1 MHSQLPGHYSNCSWV
16 FLVSEVSHLN
26 PSISCPFTTVCV
38 CPLLLL
44 RHSQSSDVFVP
55 CFHHTQHV
63 SELSF
68 STGEPLRA
76 ALKEGTMGNT
86 MSIPEEAEEDNACT
100 VKSYQA
106 LSESP
111 DNIKNGSAA
120 LVQTHSP
127 AMNGEV
133 DAKASVARDNVAV
146 SSPKT
151 MEQSPVP
158 DAGGQSLGSAA
169 RRALPSAQ
177 SRSVFAFSW
186 SVPGRA
192 GDPATD
198 SSVGSAKLDVSSEA
212 PGANKAP
219 SDSVEVPAAA
229 AREGG
234 TDKNLTQAPASL
246 RDIDLTASVTPEG
259 EDAAAPKPKQVTF
272 FDRIFKLEKG
282 KERSKPQIDTQEER
296 QTSDLPDGHV
306 TVKEAAGL
314 QGTSNGVLQGKEID
328 DCNRTDLQQDSAGV
342 NSLTAEQ
349 PEKAE
354 VKQDSPQPAAAVDNS
369 VMSFLK
375 TLVSPSKAEAK
386 SDSEDKG
393 SKAEKGHGGQ
403 PALKTAAESQ
413 TKGGKKKKAESP
425 KLGHSTFSK
434 LFRHKAAKE
443 TQQTTY
449 TKSPEQQPVTSVKSD
464 KNVPSSQEPQTTK
477 QNTKAPEPA
486 AQQQAVATEVPKE
499 VTREKA
505 SSTPM
510 PLSKLFWKKNASEE
524 AEIVSNEKAEVSLEA
539 VTPDKEE
546 RKSPEAAE
554 GKPRREESKTPKANL
569 RKFFKLSVKGD
580 GGTTSSEEVNGPSP
594 SHQTLNSTE
603 RPVAPAESEPVG
615 QKSKESSKDKKSTV
629 ELSKQKGSKQEPREQ
644 PDSREQPAAET
655 DSIQNGGDAS
665 KEPSFKKTEKRQS
678 LGGFFKGLGSKRT
691 SDAEVQTD
699 PVSILPAG
707 KSK

>member
-1 MHSQLPGHYSNCSWV
+1 
-16 FLVSEVSHLN
+16 
-26 PSISCPFTTVCV
+26 
-38 CPLLLL
+38 
-44 RHSQSSDVFVP
+44 
-55 CFHHTQHV
+55 
-63 SELSF
+63 
-68 STGEPLRA
+68 
-76 ALKEGTMGNT
+76 MGNT
-86 MSIPEEAEEDNACT
+86 TSTLEEAEGDNTCT

-111 DNIKNGSAA
+111 DDIKNGSVAS
-120 LVQTHSP
+120 VQTHSH
-127 AMNGEV
+127 AMNGEEKVIGWEKYCKVYNFFAVLDNYCFMLLFVV

-158 DAGGQSLGSAA
+158 DAGGQSLGNAA
-169 RRALPSAQ
+169 SRALPSAK

-186 SVPGRA
+186 SVPGRTE
-192 GDPATD
+192 DPATD

-212 PGANKAP
+212 AGVNKAP

-229 AREGG
+229 AREEEAH
-234 TDKNLTQAPASL
+234 KNLTWAPPAASL
-246 RDIDLTASVTPEG
+246 RDIDLTAPVTPEG
-259 EDAAAPKPKQVTF
+259 EDAAASKPKQVTF
-272 FDRIFKLEKG
+272 FDRIFKLEKK
-282 KERSKPQIDTQEER
+282 KERSKTQIDTQEER
-296 QTSDLPDGHV
+296 QTSDLPDGHI
-306 TVKEAAGL
+306 TATEAAGL
-314 QGTSNGVLQGKEID
+314 QSTSNSVPQGKEID
-328 DCNRTDLQQDSAGV
+328 DCNQKDLRQDSAGV
-342 NSLTAEQ
+342 NSLTAGQ

-354 VKQDSPQPAAAVDNS
+354 VKQENPQLAVAVDNS

-386 SDSEDKG
+386 SDSEEKG

-403 PALKTAAESQ
+403 LPPKTAAESQ
-413 TKGGKKKKAESP
+413 TKGAKKKKAESP

-434 LFRHKAAKE
+434 LFKHKAAKE
-443 TQQTTY
+443 TQQTT
-449 TKSPEQQPVTSVKSD
+449 TSKSTEQQPATPVKSD

-477 QNTKAPEPA
+477 QNTKGPEPA
-486 AQQQAVATEVPKE
+486 AQQQAAASEAPKE
-499 VTREKA
+499 VTKEKA

-524 AEIVSNEKAEVSLEA
+524 AEIVSNEKADASLEA
-539 VTPDKEE
+539 VAPDKDES
-546 RKSPEAAE
+546 KSPEAAE
-554 GKPRREESKTPKANL
+554 VKPRREESKTPKANL
-569 RKFFKLSVKGD
+569 RKFFKL
-580 GGTTSSEEVNGPSP
+580 
-594 SHQTLNSTE
+594 TLNSTE

-629 ELSKQKGSKQEPREQ
+629 ELSKQKGSKQETREQ
-644 PDSREQPAAET
+644 PDSREQQAAET

-678 LGGFFKGLGSKRT
+678 LGGFFKGLGSKRM

>member
-1 MHSQLPGHYSNCSWV
+1 
-16 FLVSEVSHLN
+16 
-26 PSISCPFTTVCV
+26 
-38 CPLLLL
+38 
-44 RHSQSSDVFVP
+44 
-55 CFHHTQHV
+55 
-63 SELSF
+63 
-68 STGEPLRA
+68 
-76 ALKEGTMGNT
+76 MGNT
-86 MSIPEEAEEDNACT
+86 MSVPEEAEEDNTCT

-106 LSESP
+106 LSDSP
-111 DNIKNGSAA
+111 DNIKNGSVAF
-120 LVQTHSP
+120 VQTHSP
-127 AMNGEV
+127 AMNGEA

-169 RRALPSAQ
+169 RRALPSAK

-186 SVPGRA
+186 SVPGRTE
-192 GDPATD
+192 DPATD

-219 SDSVEVPAAA
+219 SDRVEVPAAA
-229 AREGG
+229 AQEEGAH
-234 TDKNLTQAPASL
+234 KNLTRAPPAASL

-259 EDAAAPKPKQVTF
+259 EDAAASKPKQVTF

-282 KERSKPQIDTQEER
+282 KERSKTQIDPQEER
-296 QTSDLPDGHV
+296 QTSDLPDGCV
-306 TVKEAAGL
+306 TAKEAAGL
-314 QGTSNGVLQGKEID
+314 RSTSNSVPQGKAN
-328 DCNRTDLQQDSAGV
+328 DCNRKDLRQDTAGV
-342 NSLTAEQ
+342 NGLTAEH

-354 VKQDSPQPAAAVDNS
+354 VKQDNPQPTAAVDNS

-375 TLVSPSKAEAK
+375 TLVSPSKAEAR

-403 PALKTAAESQ
+403 PAPKMAAESQ
-413 TKGGKKKKAESP
+413 TKGAKKKKAESP

-443 TQQTTY
+443 TQQTTN
-449 TKSPEQQPVTSVKSD
+449 TKSTEQQPVTSVKSD
-464 KNVPSSQEPQTTK
+464 KNVLPSQEPQTTK

-486 AQQQAVATEVPKE
+486 AQQQAAASEAPKE
-499 VTREKA
+499 VTKEKA

-524 AEIVSNEKAEVSLEA
+524 AEIVSNEKADASLEA
-539 VTPDKEE
+539 VAPDKGES
-546 RKSPEAAE
+546 KSPEAAE
-554 GKPRREESKTPKANL
+554 VKPRREESKTPKTNL
-569 RKFFKLSVKGD
+569 RKFFKL
-580 GGTTSSEEVNGPSP
+580 
-594 SHQTLNSTE
+594 TLNSTE
-603 RPVAPAESEPVG
+603 RPVAPAETEPVG

-629 ELSKQKGSKQEPREQ
+629 ELSKQKGSKQETREQ
-644 PDSREQPAAET
+644 PDSREQQAAET

-678 LGGFFKGLGSKRT
+678 LGGFFKGLGSKRM

>member
-1 MHSQLPGHYSNCSWV
+1 
-16 FLVSEVSHLN
+16 
-26 PSISCPFTTVCV
+26 
-38 CPLLLL
+38 
-44 RHSQSSDVFVP
+44 
-55 CFHHTQHV
+55 
-63 SELSF
+63 
-68 STGEPLRA
+68 
-76 ALKEGTMGNT
+76 MGNT
-86 MSIPEEAEEDNACT
+86 MSVPEEAEEDNTCT

-111 DNIKNGSAA
+111 DNIKNGSVAF
-120 LVQTHSP
+120 VQTHSP
-127 AMNGEV
+127 AMNSEV

-169 RRALPSAQ
+169 SRALPSAK

-186 SVPGRA
+186 SVPGRTE
-192 GDPATD
+192 DPATD
-198 SSVGSAKLDVSSEA
+198 SSVGSVKLDVSSEA
-212 PGANKAP
+212 PGVNKAP

-229 AREGG
+229 AREEGAH
-234 TDKNLTQAPASL
+234 KNLTWAPPAASL

-259 EDAAAPKPKQVTF
+259 EDAAVSKPKQVTF

-282 KERSKPQIDTQEER
+282 KERSKTQIDTQEEK
-296 QTSDLPDGHV
+296 QTSDLPDGRI

-314 QGTSNGVLQGKEID
+314 QSTSNSVPQGKEID
-328 DCNRTDLQQDSAGV
+328 DCNQKDLQQDSAGV
-342 NSLTAEQ
+342 NGLTAEQ

-354 VKQDSPQPAAAVDNS
+354 VKQDNPQPAAAIDNS

-386 SDSEDKG
+386 SDSEDK
-393 SKAEKGHGGQ
+393 AV
-403 PALKTAAESQ
+403 
-413 TKGGKKKKAESP
+413 
-425 KLGHSTFSK
+425 
-434 LFRHKAAKE
+434 KE
-443 TQQTTY
+443 TQQTTN
-449 TKSPEQQPVTSVKSD
+449 TKSTEQQPIISVKSD
-464 KNVPSSQEPQTTK
+464 KTVPSSQELQTTK

-486 AQQQAVATEVPKE
+486 AQQQAAATEAPKE
-499 VTREKA
+499 VAKEKA

-510 PLSKLFWKKNASEE
+510 PLSKLFWKKNALEE
-524 AEIVSNEKAEVSLEA
+524 AEIVSNEKADASLEA
-539 VTPDKEE
+539 VTLDKDES
-546 RKSPEAAE
+546 KSPEATE
-554 GKPRREESKTPKANL
+554 VKPRREESKTPKANL

-615 QKSKESSKDKKSTV
+615 QKSKESSKDKKSKV
-629 ELSKQKGSKQEPREQ
+629 ELSKQKGSKQETREQ
-644 PDSREQPAAET
+644 PDSREQQAAET
-655 DSIQNGGDAS
+655 ASIQNGGDAS
-665 KEPSFKKTEKRQS
+665 KDPSFKKTEKRQS
-678 LGGFFKGLGSKRT
+678 LGGFFKGLGSKRM

>member
-1 MHSQLPGHYSNCSWV
+1 
-16 FLVSEVSHLN
+16 
-26 PSISCPFTTVCV
+26 
-38 CPLLLL
+38 
-44 RHSQSSDVFVP
+44 
-55 CFHHTQHV
+55 
-63 SELSF
+63 
-68 STGEPLRA
+68 
-76 ALKEGTMGNT
+76 MGNT
-86 MSIPEEAEEDNACT
+86 MSVPEEAEEDNTCT

-111 DNIKNGSAA
+111 DNIKNGSVAF
-120 LVQTHSP
+120 VETHSP

-133 DAKASVARDNVAV
+133 DAKASVAWDNAAV

-169 RRALPSAQ
+169 RGALPSAK

-186 SVPGRA
+186 SVPGRTE
-192 GDPATD
+192 DPATD
-198 SSVGSAKLDVSSEA
+198 SSVGSVKLDVSSEA
-212 PGANKAP
+212 PGVNKAP

-229 AREGG
+229 AREEGAH
-234 TDKNLTQAPASL
+234 KNLTWAPPAASL

-259 EDAAAPKPKQVTF
+259 EDAAASKPKQVTF

-282 KERSKPQIDTQEER
+282 KERSKTQIDTQEEK
-296 QTSDLPDGHV
+296 QTSDLPDGRI

-314 QGTSNGVLQGKEID
+314 QSTSNSVPQGKEID
-328 DCNRTDLQQDSAGV
+328 DCNQKDLQQDSAGV
-342 NSLTAEQ
+342 NGLTAEQ

-354 VKQDSPQPAAAVDNS
+354 IKQDNPQPAAAIDNS

-386 SDSEDKG
+386 SDSEDK
-393 SKAEKGHGGQ
+393 
-403 PALKTAAESQ
+403 
-413 TKGGKKKKAESP
+413 
-425 KLGHSTFSK
+425 
-434 LFRHKAAKE
+434 AAKE
-443 TQQTTY
+443 TQQTTN
-449 TKSPEQQPVTSVKSD
+449 TKSTEQQPITSVKSD
-464 KNVPSSQEPQTTK
+464 KNVPSSQELQTTK

-486 AQQQAVATEVPKE
+486 AQQQAAATEAPKE
-499 VTREKA
+499 VTKEKA

-510 PLSKLFWKKNASEE
+510 PLSKLFWKKNALEE
-524 AEIVSNEKAEVSLEA
+524 AEIVSNEKADASSEA
-539 VTPDKEE
+539 VAPDKDES
-546 RKSPEAAE
+546 KSPEATE
-554 GKPRREESKTPKANL
+554 VKPRREESKTPKANL

-629 ELSKQKGSKQEPREQ
+629 ELSKQKGSKQETREQ
-644 PDSREQPAAET
+644 PDSREQQAAET
-655 DSIQNGGDAS
+655 ASIQNGGDAS

-678 LGGFFKGLGSKRT
+678 LGGFFKGLGSKRM

>member
-1 MHSQLPGHYSNCSWV
+1 
-16 FLVSEVSHLN
+16 
-26 PSISCPFTTVCV
+26 
-38 CPLLLL
+38 
-44 RHSQSSDVFVP
+44 
-55 CFHHTQHV
+55 
-63 SELSF
+63 
-68 STGEPLRA
+68 
-76 ALKEGTMGNT
+76 MGNT
-86 MSIPEEAEEDNACT
+86 MGIPEEAEEDNTCT
-100 VKSYQA
+100 VKCYQA

-111 DNIKNGSAA
+111 DNIKNGSVAF
-120 LVQTHSP
+120 VQTHSP

-169 RRALPSAQ
+169 RRALPSAK

-186 SVPGRA
+186 SVPGRTE
-192 GDPATD
+192 DPATD

-212 PGANKAP
+212 PGVNKAP

-229 AREGG
+229 AREEGAHK
-234 TDKNLTQAPASL
+234 TLTCAPPAASL
-246 RDIDLTASVTPEG
+246 RDIDLTASATPEG
-259 EDAAAPKPKQVTF
+259 EDAAASKPKQVTF

-282 KERSKPQIDTQEER
+282 KERSKTQIDTQEER
-296 QTSDLPDGHV
+296 QTSDLPDGPI
-306 TVKEAAGL
+306 TAQEAAGL
-314 QGTSNGVLQGKEID
+314 QSTSNSVPQGKAN
-328 DCNRTDLQQDSAGV
+328 DCNQKDLQQDSAGV
-342 NSLTAEQ
+342 NGLSAKQ
-349 PEKAE
+349 PQQAE
-354 VKQDSPQPAAAVDNS
+354 VKQDNPQPAAAVDNS

-403 PALKTAAESQ
+403 PAPKTAAESQ
-413 TKGGKKKKAESP
+413 TKGAKKKKAESP

-443 TQQTTY
+443 TQQTTN
-449 TKSPEQQPVTSVKSD
+449 TKSTEQPPVTSAKSD
-464 KNVPSSQEPQTTK
+464 RNVPSSQEPQTTK
-477 QNTKAPEPA
+477 QNAKAPEPA
-486 AQQQAVATEVPKE
+486 AQQQAAATEAPKE
-499 VTREKA
+499 VTKEKA

-524 AEIVSNEKAEVSLEA
+524 AEIASHEKADTSFEA
-539 VTPDKEE
+539 VAPDKDES
-546 RKSPEAAE
+546 KSPEATE
-554 GKPRREESKTPKANL
+554 VKPRREESKTPKANL
-569 RKFFKLSVKGD
+569 RKFFKL
-580 GGTTSSEEVNGPSP
+580 
-594 SHQTLNSTE
+594 TLNSTE

-615 QKSKESSKDKKSTV
+615 QKSKESSKDKKSTA
-629 ELSKQKGSKQEPREQ
+629 ELSKQKGSKQETREQ
-644 PDSREQPAAET
+644 PDSREQQAAET

-678 LGGFFKGLGSKRT
+678 LGGFFKGLGSKRM

>member
-1 MHSQLPGHYSNCSWV
+1 
-16 FLVSEVSHLN
+16 
-26 PSISCPFTTVCV
+26 
-38 CPLLLL
+38 
-44 RHSQSSDVFVP
+44 
-55 CFHHTQHV
+55 
-63 SELSF
+63 
-68 STGEPLRA
+68 
-76 ALKEGTMGNT
+76 MGNT
-86 MSIPEEAEEDNACT
+86 MSIPEEAEEENTCT

-111 DNIKNGSAA
+111 DNIKNGSVAF
-120 LVQTHSP
+120 VQTHSP

-133 DAKASVARDNVAV
+133 DAKASVAWDNVAV

-158 DAGGQSLGSAA
+158 NAGGQRLGSAA

-186 SVPGRA
+186 AVPGRTE
-192 GDPATD
+192 DPATD
-198 SSVGSAKLDVSSEA
+198 SSVGSEKLDVSSEA
-212 PGANKAP
+212 PGVNKAP
-219 SDSVEVPAAA
+219 SESVEVPAAA
-229 AREGG
+229 AREEGAH
-234 TDKNLTQAPASL
+234 KNLTRAPPAASL
-246 RDIDLTASVTPEG
+246 RDIDPTASGTPEG
-259 EDAAAPKPKQVTF
+259 EETATSKAKQVTF

-282 KERSKPQIDTQEER
+282 KERSQTPIAAQEER
-296 QTSDLPDGHV
+296 QGSDLPDGHLAAP
-306 TVKEAAGL
+306 EAAGL
-314 QGTSNGVLQGKEID
+314 QSTSPSVPRGKEID
-328 DCNRTDLQQDSAGV
+328 DCNQKDLRQDSAGV
-342 NSLTAEQ
+342 NGLTAKQ

-354 VKQDSPQPAAAVDNS
+354 VKQDNPQPAAAADNS

-393 SKAEKGHGGQ
+393 SKVEKGHGGQ
-403 PALKTAAESQ
+403 RAPMTVAESP
-413 TKGGKKKKAESP
+413 TKGAKKKKAESP

-443 TQQTTY
+443 TQQTTN
-449 TKSPEQQPVTSVKSD
+449 TKSTEQQPVTSVKSD

-486 AQQQAVATEVPKE
+486 AQQQAVVIEAPKE
-499 VTREKA
+499 ATKEKA

-524 AEIVSNEKAEVSLEA
+524 AEIVSNEKADTSLEA
-539 VTPDKEE
+539 VTPDKDES
-546 RKSPEAAE
+546 KSPEAVE
-554 GKPRREESKTPKANL
+554 VKPRKEESKTPKTNL

-580 GGTTSSEEVNGPSP
+580 GGTASSEEVNGPSP

-603 RPVAPAESEPVG
+603 RPIAPAESEPVG

-629 ELSKQKGSKQEPREQ
+629 ELSKQKGSKQETREQ

-655 DSIQNGGDAS
+655 DSIQNGGDSKGTLQNGGDSS

-678 LGGFFKGLGSKRT
+678 LGGFFKGLGSKRM

-699 PVSILPAG
+699 PVSILPAV